1 MEHSE
6 IKEKV
11 KNIEEEIKLQ
21 KQLIKQEKELLRTLE
36 RRSRIGAGTHT
47 NHPKGAEHHLA
58 KGWNVWE
65 LIDRKDK
72 KYKYVGLFGSIGEI
86 AKAYHKDYYTVWQMK
101 RRWETRITP
110 KGKPVYVQLRIEE
123 VII

>member
-1 MEHSE
+1 MNQEE
-6 IKEKV
+6 LEEKAQ
-11 KNIEEEIKLQ
+11 KLAEEIKLQ
-21 KQLIKQEKELLRTLE
+21 KQLVQQEKELLRILE

-65 LIDRKDK
+65 LIDRRHKE
-72 KYKYVGLFGSIGEI
+72 YKYVGRFGSIGEI
-86 AKAYHKDYYTVWQMK
+86 AKTYHKDYYTVWQMK

-123 VII
+123 VI